1 MSNREKII
9 VALMVLSV
17 SYGAYIL
24 FFSTPPKSKIVS
36 SVGDRQLEVL
46 NTFIT
51 KVADK
56 TKSGLSKEQAYIL
69 QKAQAEWKQDPFVQL
84 RPKKVE
90 EDTGPAPVLDARV
103 RYTGFLQMGDR
114 RLAIISGMEYETGD
128 RLESGGFIIRS
139 IFPNRVMVSP
149 PGKNKKLMILP
160 MDETE

>member
-1 MSNREKII
+1 
-9 VALMVLSV
+9 MVLAV
-17 SYGAYIL
+17 VYGAYIM
-24 FFSTPPKSKIVS
+24 FFESPKQAKTFSAG
-36 SVGDRQLEVL
+36 GDRKLEAL

-56 TKSGLSKEQAYIL
+56 AKSGPSKKQAYIL
-69 QKAQAEWKQDPFVQL
+69 QKAQADWKQDPFVQL
-84 RPKKVE
+84 QSKKVE

-160 MDETE
+160 MEETE